1 MPIQQFPHVP
11 RDDLQSRLVSP
22 GFQAQRLSA
31 EHPGTRLASNVDAS
45 QTLRLSASS
54 TSAATAV
61 IPDDSARVC
70 NRCSVE
76 AVLGDQP

>member
-54 TSAATAV
+54 PSAV